1 MALGAVLQLE
11 PRTLDALDLR
21 AAIAAELED
30 PPRLLPSRVAESA
43 VRDNA
48 SEYAERLDAIV
59 RAGFSPAVRELVW
72 ASKSRLGHRPL
83 AVLPI
88 RDRVLYR
95 ALVDVLAPKLAPYD
109 VRDRTYEEFERAP
122 LASAAGGYVASADV
136 AAFYQYVDHTLLA
149 RRIVES
155 AGDADLS
162 RALPQILGAF
172 FDQGFGLPQDNRV
185 SDVLGELFIAP
196 VERALSRSGLSLAR
210 YNDDFRIMTSSLTAA
225 YEAIERIQYE
235 LQVVGLTLNEE
246 KSRVRSRETYEAG
259 LGLVDRKTEEALE
272 GQEVDLTLID
282 SYTGEP
288 IDPDPADVAEALR
301 EARSRAG
308 HALFEET
315 LESYFRDEMDVV
327 QRLTARQL
335 LVRALSILGGLASP
349 AAAGMGR
356 RVLAVDPSLSPA
368 YSRYLGRLVEAGHGA
383 QVAAEVADL
392 LDIDTYAPGWQ
403 RAWLLQPF
411 VSRDLAVPVETQRFL
426 RTFAISSAPAAVR
439 ARATLVLAVHD
450 ACTVEEV
457 GLQFDAA
464 PTASRHDLAAAAALV
479 SPGTS
484 SVLRA
489 IRGEGVELDW
499 IVRRVQSA
507 PDDVSWL

>member
-1 MALGAVLQLE
+1 MTLGAVLQLE
-11 PRTLDALDLR
+11 PWTLDALDLS
-21 AAIAAELED
+21 AAIAAELDD

-88 RDRVLYR
+88 RDRVIYR

-109 VRDRTYEEFERAP
+109 VRGLTYEEFEQAP

-246 KSRVRSRETYEAG
+246 KSRVRSKETYEAG
-259 LGLVDRKTEEALE
+259 LGVVDRKTEEALE

-288 IDPDPADVAEALR
+288 IVPDPADVADALR

-335 LVRALSILGGLASP
+335 LVRALSIL
-349 AAAGMGR
+349 
-356 RVLAVDPSLSPA
+356 
-368 YSRYLGRLVEAGHGA
+368 
-383 QVAAEVADL
+383 
-392 LDIDTYAPGWQ
+392 APGWQ
-403 RAWLLQPF
+403 RAWVLQPF
-411 VSRDLAVPVETQRFL
+411 VSRELAVPAETQRFL
-426 RTFAISSAPAAVR
+426 RAFASSSAPPAAR
-439 ARATLVLAVHD
+439 ARAILVLAVHD

-457 GLQFDAA
+457 ALQFDAA

-499 IVRRVQSA
+499 IVRRMQSA